1 MFEPSR
7 QLMGFHI
14 AGFSHHEGYKVFDK
28 LKIGTGVTLVP
39 EPDNPHDCRAVAMYF
54 EGVKIGYV
62 PSKDNR
68 ELSLFMHFGYSDAF
82 ECEYPAFPPFFGI
95 GEGGVPYACPSACS
109 YAGALRAPWRIGTP
123 DRPKPAIF
131 RHSGVFT

>member
-14 AGFSHHEGYKVFDK
+14 AGFSHHEGYKVFDR
-28 LKIGTGVTLVP
+28 LKVGVGVTLVP

-68 ELSLFMHFGYSDAF
+68 ELSLFMHFGYSDMF
-82 ECEYPAFPPFFGI
+82 ECVITQVDPEAHP
-95 GEGGVPYACPSACS
+95 ENQVRVS
-109 YAGALRAPWRIGTP
+109 
-123 DRPKPAIF
+123 IF
-131 RHSGVFT
+131 LKDAR